1 MKGVQQ
7 HGSLIL
13 QTILVINQPIQQHR
27 TSVDWAGS
35 CHHSLF
41 KLPISW
47 RFLPNNSTPQL
58 SAFMLLITPADST
71 SFQFL
76 RQLEFK
82 YVKSV
87 MESSLLFLDGLWQ
100 FKLCTTKTK
109 TTMCRQLCRRSRP
122 VLLVHPQNSLS
133 SLSINASLSCINYEP
148 WRSVKVFPS
157 LLHALYWSFLA

>member
-27 TSVDWAGS
+27 TSADWAGS

-47 RFLPNNSTPQL
+47 RFLPNNNTLQL
-58 SAFMLLITPADST
+58 SAFMLLITPADFT

-87 MESSLLFLDGLWQ
+87 MESSLLFLEGLWQ

-109 TTMCRQLCRRSRP
+109 TTMCRQLCRRSPP

>member
-13 QTILVINQPIQQHR
+13 QTILVINQPIQQNR
-27 TSVDWAGS
+27 TSANWSGS
-35 CHHSLF
+35 CDHSLF

-58 SAFMLLITPADST
+58 SAFMLLITPADFK

-76 RQLEFK
+76 RHLEFK

-87 MESSLLFLDGLWQ
+87 TESSLLFLEGLWQ
-100 FKLCTTKTK
+100 FKLCRTKTK
-109 TTMCRQLCRRSRP
+109 ATMCRQLCRRSPP
-122 VLLVHPQNSLS
+122 VLVYRQFSLS

-157 LLHALYWSFLA
+157 LLHTLYWSFLA